1 MPPHG
6 SNAPDEARSSEGLIL
21 SEDRRLEC
29 ASAVGTS
36 PTSQRRRADARDET
50 PTNTLSP
57 RIGARCAET

>member
-29 ASAVGTS
+29 ASPVGTS
-36 PTSQRRRADARDET
+36 PTSQWRRADARDET
-50 PTNTLSP
+50 LTNTLYP

>member
-1 MPPHG
+1 MPPMRC
-6 SNAPDEARSSEGLIL
+6 SVPDEARSSEGLIL
-21 SEDRRLEC
+21 YEDRRLEC
-29 ASAVGTS
+29 ASPVGTS